1 MGQVKQWSNYLLS
14 LTGAELYYPFGP
26 DTLVFKVK
34 GKMFALIGHRNG
46 KDFMN
51 LKAIPDNVLFLT
63 EQYESITPGYHMNKK
78 HWISVEIG
86 HIDNDGML
94 EGLVNDSYLLVKS
107 SLTKRLQ
114 AELNSMQIDT

>member
-1 MGQVKQWSNYLLS
+1 MDDIKQWSKYLLS
-14 LTGAELYYPFGP
+14 LPGSDLSYPFGP

-34 GKMFALIGHRNG
+34 GKMFALIGHRND

-78 HWISVEIG
+78 HWVSVEIG
-86 HIDNDGML
+86 HSENDGML
-94 EGLVNDSYLLVKS
+94 KGLADDSYLLVKS
-107 SLTKRLQ
+107 SLTKKLQ
-114 AELNSMQIDT
+114 NEVDGL